1 MKRSTGACTLFN
13 FRTAEQFFCIFFSF
27 IYVAAFGVTALI
39 TCAPVYM
46 HYSLFGVAVY
56 LLGLETPNSLSTITT
71 TGEKKS
77 LPILP
82 AQACEFG
89 LDQCPQNEIC
99 VLEGPGSTRSRQGV
113 CKCLPSFQRNSSGL
127 CQPATPS
134 ATAAA
139 GNYPGVIAWMT
150 AAICWPDLLLCWFS
164 LALVVPVFWA
174 ILGSMIHWHHI

>member
-1 MKRSTGACTLFN
+1 M
-13 FRTAEQFFCIFFSF
+13 QFFSSS
-27 IYVAAFGVTALI
+27 YMWLHFGVTALI
-39 TCAPVYM
+39 TCAPVYICIIS
-46 HYSLFGVAVY
+46 YLVDCVAVY

-89 LDQCPQNEIC
+89 LDQCPRNEMCI
-99 VLEGPGSTRSRQGV
+99 LEGPGSTRSRQGV

-127 CQPATPS
+127 CQPATP

-139 GNYPGVIAWMT
+139 GNYPGVIAWT
-150 AAICWPDLLLCWFS
+150 IAAICWPDLLLCWFS

-174 ILGSMIHWHHI
+174 VLGSMIHWHHI

>member
-1 MKRSTGACTLFN
+1 
-13 FRTAEQFFCIFFSF
+13 
-27 IYVAAFGVTALI
+27 
-39 TCAPVYM
+39 M
-46 HYSLFGVAVY
+46 HYFLFVDCVAVY

-82 AQACEFG
+82 AQACEYG
-89 LDQCPQNEIC
+89 LDQCPRNEIC

-113 CKCLPSFQRNSSGL
+113 CKCLPSFQRNASGL
-127 CQPATPS
+127 CQLATP

-164 LALVVPVFWA
+164 LALVVPVFWVV
-174 ILGSMIHWHHI
+174 LEV